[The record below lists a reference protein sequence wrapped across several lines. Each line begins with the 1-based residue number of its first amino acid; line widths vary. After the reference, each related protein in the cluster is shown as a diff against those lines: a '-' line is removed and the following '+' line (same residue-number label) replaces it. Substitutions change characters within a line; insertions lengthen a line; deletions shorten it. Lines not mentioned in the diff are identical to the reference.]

1 MQLLP
6 WFFLVPTVGN
16 FTPKRNLLSHHLQ
29 MKPSQLIVE
38 EKKKWQ
44 EIMSSDQVELL
55 KI

>member
-6 WFFLVPTVGN
+6 WFFLVPKVG
-16 FTPKRNLLSHHLQ
+16 KLHSKE
-29 MKPSQLIVE
+29 KPVKSSSANDTLQLIVE
-38 EKKKWQ
+38 EKWQ